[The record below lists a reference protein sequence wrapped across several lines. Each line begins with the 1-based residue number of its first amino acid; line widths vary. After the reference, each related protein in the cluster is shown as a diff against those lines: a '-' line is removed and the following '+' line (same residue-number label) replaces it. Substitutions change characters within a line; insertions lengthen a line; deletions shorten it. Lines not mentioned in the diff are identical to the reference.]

1 MQQVKEGIAT
11 SNNMDVNLSHNLSY
25 WFDIGGSITDFKP
38 SNFSDVDMSSYR
50 ISSGID
56 YHKNG
61 GYIGIGYMYHDH
73 DIDAYMRSIE
83 AKSNTAMIYGGYDH
97 DKFFVDAAFG
107 YTNTK
112 YDEHKSVYDKD
123 VSANYTADS
132 LNASLK
138 GGVKVKASE
147 EVTIKP
153 TIAVKNYNI
162 KRNGYTDS
170 LDQKVDNQDMTIVTT
185 EIGADLLYKDK
196 SVETNFGLYYGYD
209 VKTDNE
215 LYNVDILNGSSYKAN
230 TTKLGKH
237 SGTVDVGINYKS
249 PDNVKV
255 GLGYEGNFKKD
266 YINHSAKFELE
277 VNF

>member
-1 MQQVKEGIAT
+1 
-11 SNNMDVNLSHNLSY
+11 
-25 WFDIGGSITDFKP
+25 
-38 SNFSDVDMSSYR
+38 
-50 ISSGID
+50 
-56 YHKNG
+56 
-61 GYIGIGYMYHDH
+61 
-73 DIDAYMRSIE
+73 
-83 AKSNTAMIYGGYDH
+83 MIYGGYDH
-97 DKFFVDAAFG
+97 DKFFVDATFG

-153 TIAVKNYNI
+153 TLAVKNYNI

-209 VKTDNE
+209 VKTDDE